1 MISEYAA
8 YVVLH
13 HNRMYHGRLQDEVY
27 ETKPETT
34 LPAIMP
40 TTEASSEEN
49 NGGSSASSTAE
60 DLSTLAE
67 VLGLTGFAV
76 EYTGYDTIDSYKD
89 EYFNFTAT
97 SGRTLFVL
105 HFDITNMGE
114 QEAEAD
120 VLKSQLRFRCV
131 VNREKRVSSQL
142 TMLVND
148 LYSFRETI
156 GPSQKKE
163 AILIFQL
170 PGKYENAVES
180 IELSVKGDDGNHKY
194 ILK

>member
-34 LPAIMP
+34 LPVIMP

-49 NGGSSASSTAE
+49 NAGSSVSSETE
-60 DLSTLAE
+60 DLSTLAQ
-67 VLGLTGFAV
+67 VLGLTGFTV
-76 EYTGYDTIDSYKD
+76 EYTGYDTIDSYED

-97 SGRTLFVL
+97 SGRTLLVL
-105 HFDITNMGE
+105 HFDITNRGE

-148 LYSFRETI
+148 LYSFRSTI
-156 GPSQKKE
+156 GPSQKEE

-170 PGKYENAVES
+170 PGKYENAVETL
-180 IELSVKGDDGNHKY
+180 ELTIKGEDGSHKY
-194 ILK
+194 NLK